1 MESIASTGVGA
12 IQWQTISLSVTPMLS
27 KYQCEHVHTLYDDKG
42 LRKWQSSSEPIL
54 ISVHKHTGAV
64 CVLLYDQSRQY

>member
-42 LRKWQSSSEPIL
+42 LRKMAVKLRAHINLRTQTYWCS
-54 ISVHKHTGAV
+54 V
-64 CVLLYDQSRQY
+64 CVVI